1 MKKRK
6 VVAGISVC
14 LSAVLLSGC
23 SMSDWMTG
31 FPFLVNEKTVLE
43 RSAKAMQ
50 ELESVSAAF
59 TMDYG
64 VSVEV
69 PLDDSGATTSFP
81 IQLSMKDVQVALQM
95 PDGTLSDGFV
105 DGTIDVVMSLFG
117 QEINQE
123 VPVGMYLESGEDGY
137 TMYSSSDGASWTK
150 ESISKDE
157 FADSEAASLF
167 QSADGQALSSVNADM
182 WTLVKDKVEIGGV
195 KTYELTAEVPGDV
208 LQEAVEPLLGDA
220 MSEYGMT
227 DVAFPD
233 MILMQNVDVDT
244 YHVIAI
250 QMDMAD
256 DSGFEMETDSGTL
269 TFETM
274 SMRVLY
280 DDFNAVEDEAVA
292 VPDEVKDV
300 VISTDAGLDSDD
312 ILEGSLEGN
321 GFNLNDNPDWDAD
334 TAETDVSGDTMTAS
348 GYTVGLTEAGAGK
361 FGDIYVGDNYFSAD
375 TADGTYSLSVSI
387 YEWGVNQDYVTE
399 EQQAANS
406 YYASASDI
414 SDVFIGDVQS
424 TTFGSYPVYWYSE
437 QYTDMAMDFV
447 HNEYDFYVVLD
458 EETTALVAVEEYSDV
473 QQDVTLNDATA
484 LQFLDMLSITEA

>member
-6 VVAGISVC
+6 VFAGISVC

-23 SMSDWMTG
+23 SMPDWMTG

-43 RSAKAMQ
+43 RSVKAMQ

-59 TMDYG
+59 TIDYD

-69 PLDDSGATTSFP
+69 PLDDSGATTSLP

-95 PDGTLSDGFV
+95 PDRTLSDGRV
-105 DGTIDVVMSLFG
+105 DGRIGVEMSLFG

-137 TMYSSSDGASWTK
+137 TMYSSSDEASWTK
-150 ESISKDE
+150 ESISRDE

-167 QSADGQALSSVNADM
+167 QSADGQALSSVDADM
-182 WTLVKDKVEIGGV
+182 WTLAKDKVEIGGV
-195 KTYELTAEVPGDV
+195 KTYELTAEVSGDV
-208 LQEAVEPLLGDA
+208 LQEAAEPLLGDA

-233 MILMQNVDVDT
+233 MILKQNVDVDT

-280 DDFNAVEDEAVA
+280 DDFNAVKDEAVA

-300 VISTDAGLDSDD
+300 AISTDAGLDSDD

-334 TAETDVSGDTMTAS
+334 TAETEVSGDTMTAS

-361 FGDIYVGDNYFSAD
+361 FGNIRVGDDFSAD
-375 TADGTYSLSVSI
+375 TADGTYRLSVSI
-387 YEWGVNQDYVTE
+387 YDWGVNQDYVTE

-406 YYASASDI
+406 YYAFDSDFA
-414 SDVFIGDVQS
+414 DVFIGDVQS
-424 TTFGSYPVYWYSE
+424 TTFGRYPVYWYSE

-458 EETTALVAVEEYSDV
+458 EETTALVAVEEYSYV

-484 LQFLDMLSITEA
+484 FQFLDMLSITEA